1 MGESLN
7 TTVNG
12 SVGTCV
18 EAADYL
24 RAIYQAAS
32 MTVSGFQSARAT
44 ADATWVGPA
53 HDEFNAKATQVG
65 GEIDTLGD
73 GAFGTEW
80 ALRDFADALKAVLGK
95 MDDALAKAAA
105 GGLRVDGPFIA
116 TPDPLPAAPVLPT
129 GPCGTAQAGEV
140 VRQNQ
145 QAIAAHNELVAV
157 YNAKVAVYNECKAIV
172 TQARTME
179 GNAHDA
185 LAQAMGKTSATVD
198 TDLVSIG
205 FTAASQTRGFV
216 GTMENG
222 QRLARAEA
230 TRLTTQASFYQ
241 NLALGKQADYP
252 IWAKSLLDR
261 SATMA
266 EDGGKYQTRAQQ
278 FERWV
283 KVMPEDWR
291 RKVVAYPGMT
301 PAENT
306 SSHSKDPKL
315 PAGAARLARSM
326 PYVGSM
332 LTAGNEVYGA
342 YKGEQSWGR
351 AVADTTATIVGGG
364 VGGALVGA
372 AAGSAFGPVGALVL
386 GVAGGFGGA
395 KFATDIVAGF
405 SAAQE

>member
-24 RAIYQAAS
+24 RDIYQAAS
-32 MTVSGFQSARAT
+32 MTASGFQRARGKAE
-44 ADATWVGPA
+44 AAWQGPA
-53 HDEFNAKATQVG
+53 HDEFSEQTTRVG

-73 GAFGTEW
+73 RAFDAEW

-95 MDDALAKAAA
+95 MDDALAKASA

-116 TPDPLPAAPVLPT
+116 TPDPLPPAPILET
-129 GPCGTAQAGEV
+129 GPCGAAQARQV
-140 VRQNQ
+140 MQQNQ
-145 QAIAAHNELVAV
+145 QAIAAHNELVGV
-157 YNAKVAVYNECKAIV
+157 YNTKAAVYNECKAIV

-185 LAQAMGKTSATVD
+185 LAQAMGKTSDVVD

-222 QRLARAEA
+222 RRLAFNEA
-230 TRLTTQASFYQ
+230 ARLTTQASFYQ

-261 SATMA
+261 SASMA
-266 EDGGKYQTRAQQ
+266 QDGGKYQTRAQQ

-283 KVMPEDWR
+283 NVMPESWR
-291 RKVVAYPGMT
+291 RKLVAYPGMG
-301 PAENT
+301 PAEDT
-306 SSHSKDPKL
+306 SNHSKDPKL
-315 PAGAARLARSM
+315 PAGAARVARAM

-332 LTAGNEVYGA
+332 LTAGNEAVHA
-342 YKGEQSWGR
+342 MKGEQSWGR
-351 AVADTTATIVGGG
+351 AAADTTAAVVGGG
-364 VGGALVGA
+364 IGAALVGA
-372 AAGSAFGPVGALVL
+372 AVGSAFGPVGALVL